1 MNLGEFNQLEFNQ
14 DVLTVVVGRI
24 SRYHDLDGM
33 GGFGQQT
40 FNPME

>member
-14 DVLTVVVGRI
+14 DVLVVGRI

-33 GGFGQQT
+33 SGLGQQT